1 MLFEELSLVDWLS
14 SLSIY
19 LQYLC
24 LTLMLFSSLQISYL
38 SFIYFSLRNFINIIC
53 TYLGARRS
61 LPSPKLVS
69 DSEKL
74 VVFLTAIISAEWH
87 RRFLRLPLSNGAAPF
102 EAADCPSAATA
113 AVASLLSVDDDDVVM
128 APSETFTADLSW
140 IFRFEN
146 QLSGSPSSIQI
157 RTMV

>member
-1 MLFEELSLVDWLS
+1 
-14 SLSIY
+14 
-19 LQYLC
+19 
-24 LTLMLFSSLQISYL
+24 MLFSSSQSYL
-38 SFIYFSLRNFINIIC
+38 SLIYISACEISSC

-102 EAADCPSAATA
+102 EAADFPSAATAA

-146 QLSGSPSSIQI
+146 SAQRFAFFNPDSDNGLILV
-157 RTMV
+157 R

>member
-1 MLFEELSLVDWLS
+1 MKS
-14 SLSIY
+14 
-19 LQYLC
+19 
-24 LTLMLFSSLQISYL
+24 
-38 SFIYFSLRNFINIIC
+38 

-87 RRFLRLPLSNGAAPF
+87 RRFLRLLLSKWAAPF

-113 AVASLLSVDDDDVVM
+113 AAASLLSVDDDDVVM

-140 IFRFEN
+140 IF
-146 QLSGSPSSIQI
+146 
-157 RTMV
+157 